1 MNVLILHHFSD
12 YWSSGLEKYGTTFEE
27 EMEKVLDYLE
37 HEDIDKV
44 ILPLFEQHELEDCH
58 YPLAEFCQSNGIE
71 LEVHEYNYAWSKES
85 DPHGEVY
92 TEENF
97 GITWCYG
104 TREGHDENDV
114 VEIEQWQWD
123 LVGNKVY
130 IAGSFANEC
139 VLDLTTA
146 LDAINTTIREKSLTE
161 KTTHNVS
168 DLIAALD
175 AIEVDYEEEE
185 GLIVGTFAEYLF
197 RGQTREEIINEIT
210 EKLQEIENEVE
221 SKIDFINEEYDE
233 VISDLEELHIF
244 DPDFMK
250 SIEDKINEV
259 FEEYEEVLE
268 NKNIREGLLSGY
280 IEEIVD
286 NVFIEHVESSEYQ
299 DQPEEH
305 VEKMVEMKI
314 RKFEHSYDDFTDMN
328 SIQDFI
334 LEDERTAEDYFT
346 ELDNIYDEL
355 VEKYGKEEV
364 EEVDIVT
371 LSTNTITDDYWNEYL
386 IKNELLN
393 IEAISFLAN
402 KELEKKL
409 EGTFYHGSKWLVNKE
424 TEVEESAFLSLD
436 QDYGSLG
443 AVYISQEENVADWF
457 VNYNKKDEVGIPVVF
472 KFENVE
478 VNKIFNLN
486 EDRIKE
492 EYLNKKIFKYEG
504 VPYDVNRDREYYFRE
519 LEKEYNGVIVENNY
533 PELNGGDDI
542 ALFDEGLINDNLT
555 EIKLFIN
562 NKWTDYMKPE
572 EAVELYEK
580 ERKNMLEITPK
591 KRKRRT
597 M

>member
-97 GITWCYG
+97 NKTWCYG
-104 TREGHDENDV
+104 TREHHTDQDV
-114 VEIEQWQWD
+114 VEIEEWQHD
-123 LVGNKVY
+123 LKDADKV
-130 IAGSFANEC
+130 IVAGAFANEC
-139 VLDLTTA
+139 
-146 LDAINTTIREKSLTE
+146 
-161 KTTHNVS
+161 VS
-168 DLIAALD
+168 DLIAALE

-346 ELDNIYDEL
+346 ELDSIYNEL

-364 EEVDIVT
+364 EEIHIES

-386 IKNELLN
+386 MKNELLN

-409 EGTFYHGSKWLVNKE
+409 EGTFYHGSKWLVNQEK
-424 TEVEESAFLSLD
+424 EVEESAFLSLD

-443 AVYISQEENVADWF
+443 AVYVSQEENVADWF
-457 VNYNKKDEVGIPVVF
+457 VNYNKKAEVGIPVVF

-504 VPYDVNRDREYYFRE
+504 ISYDVNSDREYYFRE

-580 ERKNMLEITPK
+580 ERKNMLEIAPK
-591 KRKRRT
+591 KRKKRT
-597 M
+597 I

>member
-12 YWSSGLEKYGTTFEE
+12 YWSSCLEKYGTTFEE

-71 LEVHEYNYAWSKES
+71 LDVHEYGYGWSKES
-85 DPHGEVY
+85 DPNGKVY

-97 GITWCYG
+97 NKTWCYG
-104 TREGHDENDV
+104 TREDHTVQDV
-114 VEIEQWQWD
+114 VEIKEWQHNLKYAD
-123 LVGNKVY
+123 KV
-130 IAGSFANEC
+130 IVAGSFANEC
-139 VLDLTTA
+139 VLDLQTA
-146 LDAINTTIREKSLTE
+146 LE
-161 KTTHNVS
+161 
-168 DLIAALD
+168 
-175 AIEVDYEEEE
+175 AIEINYENEE

-197 RGQTREEIINEIT
+197 RGQTREEIKQEIS
-210 EKLQEIENEVE
+210 EQLQKIENEVE
-221 SKIDFINEEYDE
+221 NKIEFINEEYDE
-233 VISDLEELHIF
+233 VISDLEELHVF

-286 NVFIEHVESSEYQ
+286 NVFIDHVESSEYQ
-299 DQPEEH
+299 EQPDEH
-305 VEKMVEMKI
+305 VEKMVEIKI

-346 ELDNIYDEL
+346 ELDNIYNEL

-424 TEVEESAFLSLD
+424 KEVEESAFLSLD

-486 EDRIKE
+486 KDRIKE

-504 VPYDVNRDREYYFRE
+504 ISYDVNRDREYYFRE
-519 LEKEYNGVIVENNY
+519 LEKQYNGVMVENNY

-580 ERKNMLEITPK
+580 ERKKILEPVSPK
-591 KRKRRT
+591 RRKRFI
-597 M
+597 